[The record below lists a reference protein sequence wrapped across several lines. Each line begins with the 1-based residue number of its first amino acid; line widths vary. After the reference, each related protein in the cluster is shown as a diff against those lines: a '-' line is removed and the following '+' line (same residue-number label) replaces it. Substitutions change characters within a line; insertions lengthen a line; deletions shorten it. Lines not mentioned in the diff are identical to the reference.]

1 MNSDQK
7 AAIEAARAGA
17 AIVREGFISRPEVHL
32 KGAVNPVT
40 AIDHQA
46 EEAVFEALT
55 RLCPGE
61 PVLGEESGGA
71 GWDSDRVWIVDPL
84 DGTVNFIH
92 GIPQVAVSV
101 AVCESGKPVAGA
113 IVDVVGGEE
122 FSAATGRGALL
133 HGEPI
138 RVSEVARLDGS
149 LISTGFPYDRQERA
163 QAYTDVVAA
172 VLQQAQ
178 GVRRIG
184 SAALDLAW
192 VACGRFEGHWE
203 FALGPWDVAAGV
215 LLVTEAG
222 GMVTDHRGEPFALDR
237 STLVASNGQ
246 IHEGLRSIVEAHLPA
261 HLG

>member
-46 EEAVFEALT
+46 EEAVFEAVT

-92 GIPQVAVSV
+92 GLPQVAVSV
-101 AVCESGKPVAGA
+101 AVWENGEPVAGA
-113 IVDVVGGEE
+113 VVDVSRGEE
-122 FSAATGRGALL
+122 FAAARGAGATLD
-133 HGEPI
+133 GEPI
-138 RVSEVARLDGS
+138 RVSPCEQMSDALVA
-149 LISTGFPYDRQERA
+149 TGFPYDRQQRA
-163 QAYTDVVAA
+163 DAYVEVVAG
-172 VLQQAQ
+172 VLREAQ
-178 GVRRIG
+178 GMRRIG
-184 SAALDLAW
+184 SAALDICW
-192 VACGRFEGHWE
+192 VACGRFDGYWE
-203 FALGPWDVAAGV
+203 FSLAPWDMAAGV
-215 LLVTEAG
+215 LVLQEAG
-222 GMVTDHRGEPFALDR
+222 GKVTDHLERPYVLGSPV
-237 STLVASNGQ
+237 LVASNGR
-246 IHEGLRSIVEAHLPA
+246 IHSRLAEIVATHLPE
-261 HLG
+261 HLR